1 MTTPPMPAPF
11 KSRSTTSQPNLI
23 GAAGKQP
30 LVSIVVPT
38 LNRARFL
45 ERCVQ
50 SILGQTYP
58 RIECLVMDGASQDGS
73 VDILQRLA
81 GEDPRLK
88 FISEPDQ
95 GEVFATNKGMSLV
108 TGEIMGVQASDDIY
122 VPDAVEKA
130 VEFLLAHPECIG
142 VGGDGSYV
150 DGQGAELGRGV
161 ITYRGIMAKDKI
173 RRILMLRYKSCLV
186 CHGSFFGWRSRLL
199 VHGKLDPAFS
209 VTLDWEFYLRLLA
222 AGERIGCLPR
232 IQYKHTIHPD
242 AGASKYWAKVE
253 AQRRQF
259 HRRHGMKWH
268 HELLRCTV
276 GRLASYFANPYRTPL
291 IPGLKREVAEAV
303 ARRFPR

>member
-1 MTTPPMPAPF
+1 MKRQPHLE
-11 KSRSTTSQPNLI
+11 SRHQRTD
-23 GAAGKQP
+23 KP
-30 LVSIVVPT
+30 LVSIIVPT
-38 LNRARFL
+38 FNRGRFL
-45 ERCVQ
+45 ERCIR
-50 SILGQTYP
+50 SILGQTYKE
-58 RIECLVMDGASQDGS
+58 IECIVVDGASKDNS
-73 VDILQRLA
+73 LTILHRLA
-81 GEDPRLK
+81 AEDPRLG
-88 FISEPDQ
+88 FVSEPDD
-95 GEVFATNKGMSLV
+95 GEVCAVNKGLDMAN
-108 TGEIMGVQASDDIY
+108 GDIFGQQASDDVY

-130 VEFLLAHPECIG
+130 VEFLLAHPEYIG

-161 ITYRGIMAKDKI
+161 ITYRGLMAKDKI

-209 VTLDWEFYLRLLA
+209 VTPDWEFYLRLLA

-253 AQRRQF
+253 AERLQF

-291 IPGLKREVAEAV
+291 IPGLKREVAETI
-303 ARRFPR
+303 ARRFGRGD